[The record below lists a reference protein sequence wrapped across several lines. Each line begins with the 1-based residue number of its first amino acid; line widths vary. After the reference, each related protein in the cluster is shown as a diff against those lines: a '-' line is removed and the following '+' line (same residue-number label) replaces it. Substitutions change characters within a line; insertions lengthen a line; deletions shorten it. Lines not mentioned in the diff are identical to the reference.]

1 MAVSVWVWL
10 RGEFL
15 LESFLPLNFSASS
28 SSTSRSDESSRRLT
42 AVDGAHALIDVCQA
56 RNWDRLS
63 VLEWSNIVDEIGLD
77 NALSEAVYR
86 NASGEEAHATLSCLA
101 LHILLAGLERFSY
114 KADEATSIRGDVVTA
129 MVQQQM
135 DDFISVLCRCALGCS
150 QAVLKKDRIRFNN
163 QQLKE
168 LSTSIDLLF
177 EGMTEDDEADKRH
190 DQIVKVSEI
199 MQDIWFK
206 DNEISLRKLT
216 ANMRKC
222 LVQDP
227 FQIDDLSVDT
237 PSCSSRRVTSLTN
250 TRRKVTVAGWER
262 FQLLTKAV
270 YKDVHLR
277 ILSNK
282 AESMFIAPWRSRST
296 IVDNIRSCSAM
307 VLGPTNGTVV
317 LREVH
322 NTNVTVACKQ
332 LHLWKCSQVTVFLHS
347 FRPPVVRGCV
357 DVHFAAFNVSYE
369 GLSEEMEAA
378 KLRTVRYK
386 SSKHIINLDN
396 SDVSTL
402 AANDFYIQPVPMVNS
417 DNNVKDLLQKLP
429 PFYRGQWENTMAE
442 MREPSDDRV
451 SILPLKKSDLI
462 YLRGKIASER

>member
-28 SSTSRSDESSRRLT
+28 SSTSRSDESSRRST

-114 KADEATSIRGDVVTA
+114 EADEATSIRGDVVTA

-237 PSCSSRRVTSLTN
+237 PSCSSRRVTSLTS
-250 TRRKVTVAGWER
+250 TRRKVTVAGWQR
-262 FQLLTKAV
+262 FQLLTK
-270 YKDVHLR
+270 
-277 ILSNK
+277 
-282 AESMFIAPWRSRST
+282 
-296 IVDNIRSCSAM
+296 
-307 VLGPTNGTVV
+307 
-317 LREVH
+317 
-322 NTNVTVACKQ
+322 
-332 LHLWKCSQVTVFLHS
+332 
-347 FRPPVVRGCV
+347 
-357 DVHFAAFNVSYE
+357 
-369 GLSEEMEAA
+369 
-378 KLRTVRYK
+378 
-386 SSKHIINLDN
+386 LDN

>member
-28 SSTSRSDESSRRLT
+28 SSTSRNEESPCRSS

-77 NALSEAVYR
+77 HALSEAVYR
-86 NASGEEAHATLSCLA
+86 NASGEEITLISINLFKAHATLSCLA

-114 KADEATSIRGDVVTA
+114 EADEIVEAFDCALALFVRTKEAVQDGTDSEGVKGSIGV
-129 MVQQQM
+129 

-168 LSTSIDLLF
+168 LSTSMDLLF
-177 EGMTEDDEADKRH
+177 EGMTEDNEADKRH
-190 DQIVKVSEI
+190 DHIVKVSEI
-199 MQDIWFK
+199 MQDIWFE

-237 PSCSSRRVTSLTN
+237 
-250 TRRKVTVAGWER
+250 
-262 FQLLTKAV
+262 AV

-386 SSKHIINLDN
+386 SSKHIIN
-396 SDVSTL
+396 
-402 AANDFYIQPVPMVNS
+402 
-417 DNNVKDLLQKLP
+417 DLLQKLP

-442 MREPSDDRV
+442 MQEPSDDRV